1 MNRSFTAAASDAGQ
15 RLDVFLAEKLA
26 PMTRSHIQK
35 LIKDGMVSVGGTP
48 ARGSRRLLEGETVE
62 AEIPEPKDAE
72 ILPEE
77 IPLDILYEDDDVI
90 LINKPKGLVVHPA
103 AGHEEGTL
111 VNALMHHC
119 RGGLSGINGVLRP
132 GIVHRIDRDTTG
144 VMIACK
150 NDLAHNSIAEQLKEH
165 SSTRRY
171 RALVSGVLKEDEGT
185 VDAPIGRDPLNRKK
199 MKSGV
204 PNGKR
209 AVTHY
214 RVLER
219 FRNATYVEC
228 VLETGRT
235 HQIRV
240 HMASIGHPLLGDQ
253 VYGPQKNPWH
263 LEGQALHAMTFGFVH
278 PTTGEYMEFSAPLP
292 EYFEK
297 LLASLRAQ
305 CLALRAHS

>member
-1 MNRSFTAAASDAGQ
+1 MKRSFTAAATDAGQ

-48 ARGSRRLLEGETVE
+48 ARGSRRLLEGELIE

-150 NDLAHNSIAEQLKEH
+150 NDLAHNSIAEH
-165 SSTRRY
+165 
-171 RALVSGVLKEDEGT
+171 LKEDEGT

>member
-1 MNRSFTAAASDAGQ
+1 MNRSFTAAATDAGQ

-48 ARGSRRLLEGETVE
+48 ARGSRRLLEGELIE

-132 GIVHRIDRDTTG
+132 GIGHRIDMD
-144 VMIACK
+144 A
-150 NDLAHNSIAEQLKEH
+150 
-165 SSTRRY
+165 
-171 RALVSGVLKEDEGT
+171 SGSPAKT
-185 VDAPIGRDPLNRKK
+185 I
-199 MKSGV
+199 
-204 PNGKR
+204 
-209 AVTHY
+209 
-214 RVLER
+214 
-219 FRNATYVEC
+219 
-228 VLETGRT
+228 
-235 HQIRV
+235 
-240 HMASIGHPLLGDQ
+240 
-253 VYGPQKNPWH
+253 W
-263 LEGQALHAMTFGFVH
+263 
-278 PTTGEYMEFSAPLP
+278 PTT
-292 EYFEK
+292 
-297 LLASLRAQ
+297 ASRN
-305 CLALRAHS
+305 S

>member
-1 MNRSFTAAASDAGQ
+1 MNRSFTAAATDAGQ

-48 ARGSRRLLEGETVE
+48 ARGSRRLLEGELIE
-62 AEIPEPKDAE
+62 AEIPEPKDSE

-111 VNALMHHC
+111 VNALIHHC

-263 LEGQALHAMTFGFVH
+263 LEGQALHAMTFGFAH

-297 LLASLRAQ
+297 LLVSLRAQ